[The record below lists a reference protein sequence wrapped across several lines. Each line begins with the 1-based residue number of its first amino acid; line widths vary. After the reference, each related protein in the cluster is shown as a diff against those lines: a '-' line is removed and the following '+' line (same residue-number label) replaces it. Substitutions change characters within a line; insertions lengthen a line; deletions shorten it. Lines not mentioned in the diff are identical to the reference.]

1 MTPTK
6 PRIYTGSGSPIDDY
20 HNPKKQLENIV
31 TGRRP
36 VGKDNWGLFDKENAQ
51 HKSVLSQLRQL
62 QWTTK
67 SERWGEVADINRL
80 SEFLKSERSPVNK
93 PLKEMDKQDVSKIIE
108 CLKSM
113 ITKKYK

>member
-6 PRIYTGSGSPIDDY
+6 ARIYTGSGSPIDDY

-31 TGRRP
+31 SGGRNTG
-36 VGKDNWGLFDKENAQ
+36 KENWGFFDKNNQQ
-51 HKSVLSQLRQL
+51 HKAVLSQLRQL

-80 SEFLKSERSPVNK
+80 SEFLKSDKSPVKK
-93 PLKEMDKQDVSKIIE
+93 PLKDMEPQEVSKIIE

>member
-20 HNPKKQLENIV
+20 NSPKKQLENIL
-31 TGRRP
+31 TGR
-36 VGKDNWGLFDKENAQ
+36 GTKGQDNWGFFDKNNQQ
-51 HKSVLSQLRQL
+51 HKAVLSQLRQL

-80 SEFLKSERSPVNK
+80 SEFLKSDKSPVKK
-93 PLKEMDKQDVSKIIE
+93 PLKKMDPQEVSKIIE

>member
-1 MTPTK
+1 MTITK
-6 PRIYTGSGSPIDDY
+6 PKVYTGSGSPIDDY
-20 HNPKKQLENIV
+20 FNPKKELQNIV
-31 TGRRP
+31 SGGRT
-36 VGKDNWGLFDKENAQ
+36 KDNWGLFDKNNKQ

-80 SEFLKSERSPVNK
+80 SDFLKSDKSPVKK
-93 PLKEMDKQDVSKIIE
+93 PLKDMEPHEVSKIIE